1 MAALIKNNEIRIFPG
16 SADLFQFA
24 ANDFKQRAIS
34 AVKQKGIF
42 SVVLA
47 GGNTPKLFF
56 DVLTE
61 AADYKKNIPW
71 RLIQFFFGDERYFPS
86 DNIKSNY
93 HMAYEHLFSKVPINP
108 DNIYRIPT
116 EFSDPKDA
124 AKDYEQ
130 TLRKVFHIQDNA
142 FPQFDLL
149 YLGLGDNAHTAS
161 LMPFS
166 DAVKHYAENSLSY
179 TNNQLVTSLFDTE
192 SNMYRIT
199 LTPIAI
205 NNGLNIIFIVTGA
218 NKATAVWEVLEGQI
232 DPLHYPAQLIHC
244 VDRKTIWY
252 LDQAASARLSMTG
265 IQHGK

>member
-1 MAALIKNNEIRIFPG
+1 MAAMTKNNEIRIF
-16 SADLFQFA
+16 SDAMDLFRFA

-47 GGNTPKLFF
+47 GGDTPKLFF
-56 DVLTE
+56 DVLTGD
-61 AADYKKNIPW
+61 ADYKNNIPW
-71 RLIQFFFGDERYFPS
+71 HQIQFFFGDERYVPS

-93 HMAYEHLFSKVPINP
+93 HMAYEHLFSKIPINP
-108 DNIYRIPT
+108 GNVYRIPT

-124 AKDYEQ
+124 AKDYQQ
-130 TLRKVFHIQDNA
+130 TLRKVFHLQNNA

-161 LMPFS
+161 LMPCS
-166 DAVKHYAENSLSY
+166 DVVKHYAENSLPDK
-179 TNNQLVTSLFDTE
+179 NNQLVTSLFDTD

-205 NNGLNIIFIVTGA
+205 NNGLNIIFIATGTD
-218 NKATAVWEVLEGQI
+218 KATAVWEVLEGQV

-244 VDRKTIWY
+244 VDKKTIWY
-252 LDQAASARLSMTG
+252 LDQAASERLS
-265 IQHGK
+265 I